1 MKILKSFFSDFHPA
15 VRFFQTKANS
25 SSMITL
31 ILVAATLMVVF
42 IVLLPVMSGLT
53 QIEKQKPTASKQKAR
68 SKEQFE
74 SQGYIPPDELI
85 RGENESQSSFKDRVE
100 AMKKKINV
108 TSNDI
113 PYKIRLQHENDSG
126 LRRRTKE
133 KLDIDTDPNN
143 YDYDVDEL
151 IREEGEEAVRERDQE
166 FYKDYEMGR
175 AKEDVV

>member
-1 MKILKSFFSDFHPA
+1 
-15 VRFFQTKANS
+15 
-25 SSMITL
+25 MITL